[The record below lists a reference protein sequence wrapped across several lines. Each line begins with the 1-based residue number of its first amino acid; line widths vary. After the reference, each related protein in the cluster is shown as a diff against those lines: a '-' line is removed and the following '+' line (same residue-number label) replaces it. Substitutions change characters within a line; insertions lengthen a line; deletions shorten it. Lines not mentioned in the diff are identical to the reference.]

1 MHEWERDM
9 RMWLCSTNL
18 YSYTIKW
25 LADLRERERE
35 RETEREEENWIDD
48 FDILTYIDTIE

>member
-18 YSYTIKW
+18 YPYSIKW
-25 LADLRERERE
+25 LADLREREG
-35 RETEREEENWIDD
+35 ETEREEENWIDD

>member
-1 MHEWERDM
+1 MGKRYAHVTLFNKSLFIYYQMVGWFE
-9 RMWLCSTNL
+9 
-18 YSYTIKW
+18 
-25 LADLRERERE
+25 RERERE